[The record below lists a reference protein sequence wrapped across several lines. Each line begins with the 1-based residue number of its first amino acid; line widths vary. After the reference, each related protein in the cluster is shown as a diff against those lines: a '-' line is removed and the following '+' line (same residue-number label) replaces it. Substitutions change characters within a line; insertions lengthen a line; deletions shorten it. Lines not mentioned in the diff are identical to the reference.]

1 MNLSI
6 SRTLLLCSSLLLL
19 WGCGGDDKG
28 VGTETPNLSSSYIDN
43 PFLSSGIVD
52 PGLSS
57 GIVDPGLSS
66 AIIDPG
72 LSSAIVDP
80 GLSSGI
86 VDPGLSSS
94 IVDPLQSSSSTD
106 PIVSS
111 SSSNPTPG
119 DPIEAYPVPSLNPL
133 LSTQG
138 SGEGWSSRY
147 WDACRA
153 HCSQISATD
162 TTSQAAYE
170 AAGRVARTCNIKGVE
185 IPVFTIDPASLNNEY
200 WIGWKVVGNSCNAS
214 NASEGIASTA
224 DGAFTCMDMAPI
236 QVNDTLSYGF
246 VASAPGVTACG
257 QCFHLQFNGG
267 VGEKGGIFYH
277 EGDRVKETHQALK
290 GKHMI
295 VMSSN
300 IGTDVEKGQFDMM
313 VPGGGVGMFDALS
326 TQVGVSMTQFVQ
338 YGGFLST
345 CQKELPTGFN
355 SSLADLQHCVLKY
368 CNQVFTGHEDLLRGC
383 TWYAD
388 WYMAADN
395 PSYYW
400 EEVECPQYLVDKY
413 NTNYNL
419 TRRNDFMPHD
429 SWADF
434 TGGELEKA
442 GKYDGDGTN

>member
-19 WGCGGDDKG
+19 WGCSGDDKG

-185 IPVFTIDPASLNNEY
+185 IPVFTIDPASLTNDY

-267 VGEKGGIFYH
+267 VGERGGVFYH

-326 TQVGVSMTQFVQ
+326 TQVGVSMTQFVR

-345 CQKELPTGFN
+345 CQQELPTGFN